1 MNQISDLKILVIGPV
16 CTGKTSFVNMW
27 TKNTFSQNYKSTI
40 VSEFGYKIFDFKG
53 RKFRIQLWD
62 IGGQDKSCSV
72 AKIFAKDSH
81 GCLVVSDV
89 NDVNTIQKT
98 LQWKNTVNEVAKFL
112 DGQDL
117 PCVLVENK
125 IDLYN
130 DNIMDVERTAKR
142 FAQENGFVDVFLTSV
157 KNKQN
162 VDESMECLVNNI
174 IERMDQFA
182 KSGVNTSSIRDSLK
196 LNDDKKSSK
205 RKRKNDEDTGCC

>member
-1 MNQISDLKILVIGPV
+1 M
-16 CTGKTSFVNMW
+16 
-27 TKNTFSQNYKSTI
+27 Y
-40 VSEFGYKIFDFKG
+40 DFKG

-62 IGGQDKSCSV
+62 IGGQDKTCAV

-98 LQWKNTVNEVAKFL
+98 LQWKNTVNEVAKFM

-130 DNIMDVERTAKR
+130 DNIMDMERNAKR
-142 FAQENGFVDVFLTSV
+142 FAQENGYVDVFLTSV

-162 VDESMECLVNNI
+162 VDESMECLINNI
-174 IERMDQFA
+174 LERMDQFA
-182 KSGVNTSSIRDSLK
+182 KSGGNTSSVRDSLK
-196 LNDDKKSSK
+196 LDDDIKSSK

>member
-1 MNQISDLKILVIGPV
+1 MYQVSDLKIMVIGPP

-27 TKNTFSQNYKSTI
+27 TKNIFSEAYKATI
-40 VSEFGYKIFDFKG
+40 VSEFGYRMYDFKG

-62 IGGQDKSCSV
+62 IGGQDKTCAV

>member
-27 TKNTFSQNYKSTI
+27 TKKTFSQNYKSTI

-89 NDVNTIQKT
+89 NDADTIQKS
-98 LQWKNTVNEVAKFL
+98 LQWKNTVNEVAKFM

-117 PCVLVENK
+117 PFVLIENK
-125 IDLYN
+125 MDLYEG
-130 DNIMDVERTAKR
+130 NIMDVERNAKH
-142 FAQENGFVDVFLTSV
+142 FAKENGYIDVFLTSV
-157 KNKQN
+157 KNRQN
-162 VDESMECLVNNI
+162 VDESMECLINNI
-174 IERMDQFA
+174 VERIDQFR
-182 KSGVNTSSIRDSLK
+182 KNGGNTLYERDSIK
-196 LNDDKKSSK
+196 LNNQKERPKV
-205 RKRKNDEDTGCC
+205 KRKNDEEEGCC

>member
-1 MNQISDLKILVIGPV
+1 MYQVSDLKIMVIGPP

-27 TKNTFSQNYKSTI
+27 TKNIFSEAYKATI
-40 VSEFGYKIFDFKG
+40 VSEFGYRMYDFKG

-62 IGGQDKSCSV
+62 IGGQDKTCAV

-196 LNDDKKSSK
+196 LKDGKKSSK

>member
-1 MNQISDLKILVIGPV
+1 MYQVSDLKIMVIGPP

-27 TKNTFSQNYKSTI
+27 TKNIFSEAYKATI
-40 VSEFGYKIFDFKG
+40 VSEFGYRMYDFKG

-62 IGGQDKSCSV
+62 IGGQDKTCAV

-196 LNDDKKSSK
+196 LKDDKKSSK
-205 RKRKNDEDTGCC
+205 RKRKNDEYTGCC

>member
-1 MNQISDLKILVIGPV
+1 MYQVSDLKIMVIGPP

-27 TKNTFSQNYKSTI
+27 TKNIFSEAYKATI
-40 VSEFGYKIFDFKG
+40 VSEFGYRMYDFKG

-62 IGGQDKSCSV
+62 IGGQDKTCAV

-196 LNDDKKSSK
+196 LKDDKKSSK

>member
-1 MNQISDLKILVIGPV
+1 MYQVSDLKIMVIGPP

-27 TKNTFSQNYKSTI
+27 TKNIFPEAYKATI
-40 VSEFGYKIFDFKG
+40 VSEFGFRMYDFKG

-62 IGGQDKSCSV
+62 IGGQDKTCAV

-98 LQWKNTVNEVAKFL
+98 LQWKNTVNEVAKFM

-130 DNIMDVERTAKR
+130 DNIMDMERNAKR
-142 FAQENGFVDVFLTSV
+142 FAQENGYVDVFLTSV

-162 VDESMECLVNNI
+162 VDESMECLINNI
-174 IERMDQFA
+174 LERMDQFA
-182 KSGVNTSSIRDSLK
+182 KSGGNTSSVRDSLK
-196 LNDDKKSSK
+196 LDDDKKSSK